1 MNNNT
6 LVVVGI
12 QWGDEGK
19 GKMTDYLGQ
28 KADVVVRFQGGN
40 NAGHTITFGG
50 NKYALQSIPSGIF
63 NPRIKNVMANGMVI
77 NPKAAIA
84 ELEGLKQR
92 GITDFQLYISDRA
105 AVIMPYHIM
114 LDGAYEALK
123 GGKNIGTTK
132 KGIGPAYTDKYSRIG
147 IRIGDLLDKE
157 YFAERLKDALL
168 QKNMELKMLG
178 LEPLDYD
185 TLYNEYI
192 EYGEILKPYV
202 CDTSILLN
210 KEVEAGKKILFEGAQ
225 GVMLCIENGTYPFV
239 TSSSPTAA
247 SVPLGAGLAPRYI
260 DKALGICKAYTTR
273 VGAGPFPTE
282 IDGDLA
288 HYIRERGHEYGTVT
302 GRPRRV
308 GYLDAVALRHAC
320 RVSGINY
327 LSIMLFDV
335 LSGLK
340 TVKICTAYELDGK
353 KIDYV
358 PSTLS
363 ALERCKPIFIELPGW
378 NEEITEI
385 RDFEKLPD
393 NAKQYLRKIEE
404 LTNTEIAIV
413 SVGPDRT
420 QTIIKKDIF

>member
-340 TVKICTAYELDGK
+340 TVKICTGYELDGK